1 MYMIKYINEILLPE
15 QEKRL
20 NLAIMRKEYD
30 LPLIEYI
37 KDVWKSLEVVK
48 NIEILGFDYNEDE
61 SNIDINRYIRTRGK
75 KKSAKERVKYKFI
88 NDERYAVLTVRYKV
102 TAKAEDAKPDESK
115 MKETIREKRM
125 LIPVID
131 SNGFM
136 YLKGKRYSLW
146 YQLVEKS
153 TYTTKDT
160 VTLKSLM
167 PIGLK
172 RSTSEIK
179 DIDGHTYKVPIYEVY
194 VFKKPICVLSF
205 YAAYGLSYALDYL
218 HVKDVIKFVS
228 SVENPEHK
236 IYFQISTK
244 VFLEVDKEIF
254 DKMQYV
260 QAIVGMLLEI
270 TTNRLKFDLIDDQVY
285 WIKKL
290 GGIQASYDKG
300 KDILVFFSRMLDE
313 TTKKILLLEPYDK
326 QDIYS
331 LIRYMMM
338 NFTEL
343 RKKDNLDLMN
353 KRLRCNEY
361 IASLLTAEFSRRLN
375 RIITKGG
382 RATSKDFDEI
392 FSFPGDIL
400 LIKMHS
406 SGILRYD
413 DTINSMDFFNKFRI
427 TMKGP
432 HSLGN
437 KNEVNITDKQRGID
451 PSYIG
456 YLDLL
461 VCGASDPGTSG
472 VLTPFN
478 DMKSLYFNDDPE
490 PNDCM
495 FNLHQAV
502 QKMLERDGVTSIDIH
517 ASDKETYYKLLNSI
531 QEFNK
536 NEFRVYASVAEDTVM
551 IDKVI
556 SDDDYVDNGEYDEE
570 YENEEEDDD

>member
-1 MYMIKYINEILLPE
+1 MFMIKYINEILLPE

-172 RSTSEIK
+172 RNTSEIK

>member
-1 MYMIKYINEILLPE
+1 MCMIKYINEILLPE

-270 TTNRLKFDLIDDQVY
+270 TTNRLKFDLIDDRVY

-570 YENEEEDDD
+570 YEEEDDD

>member
-179 DIDGHTYKVPIYEVY
+179 DIDGHAYKVPIYEVY

-392 FSFPGDIL
+392 FSFPGDCL
-400 LIKMHS
+400 N
-406 SGILRYD
+406 R
-413 DTINSMDFFNKFRI
+413 
-427 TMKGP
+427 
-432 HSLGN
+432 
-437 KNEVNITDKQRGID
+437 
-451 PSYIG
+451 
-456 YLDLL
+456 
-461 VCGASDPGTSG
+461 VCP
-472 VLTPFN
+472 LWW
-478 DMKSLYFNDDPE
+478 
-490 PNDCM
+490 
-495 FNLHQAV
+495 
-502 QKMLERDGVTSIDIH
+502 
-517 ASDKETYYKLLNSI
+517 
-531 QEFNK
+531 
-536 NEFRVYASVAEDTVM
+536 
-551 IDKVI
+551 
-556 SDDDYVDNGEYDEE
+556 
-570 YENEEEDDD
+570 